1 MCVGGG
7 RVWGVKMSFF
17 VEFCSF
23 ADIFHAWRTK
33 YLGRDG
39 EMWLSNWGLTDS

>member
-1 MCVGGG
+1 MCGGGGGG
-7 RVWGVKMSFF
+7 RGGQNELF

-39 EMWLSNWGLTDS
+39 EMWLSNWGLRDS